1 MYNRPPQSSHWWI
14 FVCTPWN
21 VPPSCSP
28 PPSLGYYVATMQ
40 ILIQDAS
47 SAKLLISGLSRDSWC
62 LCPTKFVTK
71 DNKRSEKKTLTGSE
85 DYLGD

>member
-1 MYNRPPQSSHWWI
+1 MITYNLRPPHSPHWWI
-14 FVCTPWN
+14 FVGLHGM
-21 VPPSCSP
+21 SEP
-28 PPSLGYYVATMQ
+28 PPRLGYYVATMQ

-47 SAKLLISGLSRDSWC
+47 SAKLLISGLSYDSWC
-62 LCPTKFVTK
+62 LCWTKFVTK